1 MHEVSKELY
10 KVQQWCYA
18 NKVTINLS
26 KSNCM
31 IIKSKRQ
38 SVHIKGD
45 LDIAGCTLLK
55 VDKASFVG
63 LQIDKHLTWTEH
75 IKMVNKT
82 IRSKFLFFFRLRH
95 FVTQF
100 FLLLLYKALIQPH
113 LVYGIE
119 VWGSTYKTNLN
130 CIFLTQKKWP

>member
-10 KVQQWCYA
+10 KVQKWCYA
-18 NKVTINLS
+18 NNVTINLS
-26 KSNCM
+26 KSNYM
-31 IIKSKRQ
+31 IIQSKRRYVQ
-38 SVHIKGD
+38 IKGD

-82 IRSKFLFFFRLRH
+82 IRSKVGILFRLRH
-95 FVTQF
+95 FVPQTIV
-100 FLLLLYKALIQPH
+100 LLLYKALIQPH
-113 LVYGIE
+113 LMYGIE
-119 VWGSTYKTNLN
+119 VWGNTYTRP
-130 CIFLTQKKWP
+130 I